1 MESMTNLAA
10 GASAPRAASTT
21 AGQVASREP
30 YVPPVLERLGEW
42 SALTLQQ
49 SIPIF
54 P

>member
-1 MESMTNLAA
+1 MKKTEAI
-10 GASAPRAASTT
+10 
-21 AGQVASREP
+21 AGQKDQESSARAPVRAP
-30 YVPPVLERLGEW
+30 YVPPRLDHLGEW

>member
-1 MESMTNLAA
+1 MERMTNHAA
-10 GASAPRAASTT
+10 EAPTPRATSTV
-21 AGQVASREP
+21 AGRVASREP
-30 YVPPVLERLGEW
+30 YVPPVLERLGDW